1 MPLRGIAL
9 ASKEMLLP
17 ARTTLQLLP
26 HPTDARFSY
35 ALLAPDPE
43 KDRPAP
49 GLTVVVH
56 DSTRNHRHCAEACA
70 AFASEHHQVV
80 LAPLFPRNVLGDGQV
95 DGYKF
100 LREGPLRYDVLL
112 HDMIEDVHRRSG
124 CDGSRFFLQGY
135 SGGAQFVH
143 RYLLLHPERLRA
155 VSLGAPGA
163 VTLPD
168 EGVDWWAGVRNLR
181 SLFGRAFDAAAVRQV
196 PIQLVIGDADD
207 ETWEIREQP
216 ASRYWPDATQR
227 LTSNR
232 IDRMR
237 VLHRAL
243 LGLGAQV
250 ELRVLEGLRHGQG
263 PGPAAALAQRFF
275 GDQLKLRI

>member
-1 MPLRGIAL
+1 MTDPVQTFAH
-9 ASKEMLLP
+9 P
-17 ARTTLQLLP
+17 A
-26 HPTDARFSY
+26 DARFSFGIV
-35 ALLAPDPE
+35 APPPSDDAPT
-43 KDRPAP
+43 P
-49 GLTVVVH
+49 GLVVVVH
-56 DSTRNHRHCAEACA
+56 DSTRNYRPCAEAYI
-70 AFASEHHQVV
+70 AFARRHHHVV
-80 LAPLFPRNVLGDGQV
+80 LSPLFPRDVQGDGHV

-100 LREGPLRYDVLL
+100 MREGALRYDELL
-112 HDMIEDVHRRSG
+112 HTMIDDAVRRTG

-168 EGVDWWAGVRNLR
+168 EQVDWWAGVRDVQ
-181 SLFGRAFDAAAVRQV
+181 SLFGKPFDAAGLCQV
-196 PIQLVIGDADD
+196 PIQLVISDADT

-216 ASRYWPDATQR
+216 ASCYWPVEADR
-227 LTSNR
+227 LRANR
-232 IDRMR
+232 VDRMR

-250 ELRVLEGLRHGQG
+250 ELQVLKGLQHGQG
-263 PGPAAALAQRFF
+263 PGPAATLAQHFF
-275 GDQLKLRI
+275 AEQLKLRI

>member
-1 MPLRGIAL
+1 ML
-9 ASKEMLLP
+9 AGGVAPQRSMQP
-17 ARTTLQLLP
+17 SIHSSVQLLP

-35 ALLAPDPE
+35 ALLAPE
-43 KDRPAP
+43 SNEGTSAP

-56 DSTRNHRHCAEACA
+56 DSTRNHQPCAEAYA
-70 AFASEHHQVV
+70 SFANLHHQVV

-100 LREGPLRYDVLL
+100 LREGELRYDTLL
-112 HDMIEDVHRRSG
+112 HEMIDDAHRHTG

-168 EGVDWWAGVRNLR
+168 EGVDWWAGVRDLR
-181 SLFGRAFDAAAVRQV
+181 SLFGKAFDGAGVCQV
-196 PIQLVIGDADD
+196 PIQLVISDADT

-216 ASRYWPDATQR
+216 ASRYWPVAAER
-227 LTSNR
+227 LKSNR
-232 IDRMR
+232 IDRIR

-243 LGLGAQV
+243 LGLGARV
-250 ELRVLEGLRHGQG
+250 ELQVLEGLQHGQG
-263 PGPAAALAQRFF
+263 PRPAAVLAQRFF